1 MYKAIRNPYLDCI
14 NIVSKRFS
22 ANIKQHVPISNLEE
36 NMAVHTT
43 LRIYAIMFTNFEAV
57 DQYRI
62 ILHLNINVVFSTKT
76 NNAHMW
82 WSIECLFLYLFFY
95 QIINRISF

>member
-62 ILHLNINVVFSTKT
+62 ILHLNINVVFLPKQTMRT
-76 NNAHMW
+76 CGGQLNV
-82 WSIECLFLYLFFY
+82 YLFIYF
-95 QIINRISF
+95 FTKL